1 MGVLGATGLFLRAL
15 LVPRLHLVAE
25 NLALRQ
31 QLAVVNQ
38 SVKRVK
44 LRPCDR
50 LFWVLLRRFWSGW
63 QSVLVIVQPETVVRW
78 HRLGFRLYWR
88 WKSTWGKRGRP
99 KIPRELRDL
108 IRRMSREN
116 VTWGSPRIAAELRL
130 LGYDLCNSTVAKYMV
145 RADKPPSQTWRMFLA
160 NHAQD
165 IAACDFFTVPTATF
179 RMLYCFVVIC
189 HDSRRVVHFNVTNH
203 PTARWTAQQIVSAFP
218 YEESPRYLLCDNDGI
233 YGEEFQ
239 RRVQSMGIEEVR
251 TAVRSPWQ
259 NPYAERVIGSIRRE
273 CLDHMIVLNE
283 DHLRRVLAEY
293 FEYYNV
299 HRAHQGL
306 DGDTPYGRNKEPPD
320 DGPVRSIPFLGGL
333 HHRYTRQ
340 AA

>member
-99 KIPRELRDL
+99 KIARELREL
-108 IRRMSREN
+108 IGRMSREN

-189 HDSRRVVHFNVTNH
+189 HDSRRVVHFNVTIIRPPGGRRNRSSAPFRTKNRH
-203 PTARWTAQQIVSAFP
+203 ATFSVTMTASTAKSSSDAFKAWVSKKS
-218 YEESPRYLLCDNDGI
+218 E
-233 YGEEFQ
+233 
-239 RRVQSMGIEEVR
+239 RRCAPLGR
-251 TAVRSPWQ
+251 TRTRNALSARF
-259 NPYAERVIGSIRRE
+259 AE
-273 CLDHMIVLNE
+273 
-283 DHLRRVLAEY
+283 
-293 FEYYNV
+293 NV
-299 HRAHQGL
+299 WI
-306 DGDTPYGRNKEPPD
+306 T
-320 DGPVRSIPFLGGL
+320 
-333 HHRYTRQ
+333 
-340 AA
+340 